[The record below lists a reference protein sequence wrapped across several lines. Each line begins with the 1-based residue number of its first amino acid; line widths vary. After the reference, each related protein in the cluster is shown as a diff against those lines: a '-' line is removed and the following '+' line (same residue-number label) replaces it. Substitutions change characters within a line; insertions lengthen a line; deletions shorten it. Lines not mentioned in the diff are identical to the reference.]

1 MFVMIGTSAGNREA
15 ELIAALQLL
24 LDRMNSGNVPINH
37 SILEQLQK
45 SGGGDGAGMGL
56 SNVNYTT
63 AGGQV
68 RVLVMGL
75 KNFFCAQLN

>member
-1 MFVMIGTSAGNREA
+1 MTGASAGNREA

-24 LDRMNSGNVPINH
+24 LDRMNSGNVPISQN
-37 SILEQLQK
+37 ILEQLQK

-56 SNVNYTT
+56 SNINYTT

-68 RVLVMGL
+68 GVMMACCI
-75 KNFFCAQLN
+75 K